1 MSKLSRVALSVGAYV
16 AFIVLV
22 NWLFVPEQLIEG
34 VTQWSTN
41 TWMGTLYLANVIVGF
56 VFVLR
61 DYAQREIGHKVL
73 LATLLAGLPVWYLA
87 GPGLAFASLTAFALS
102 EMTDWGVYS
111 FTKRPLQNRSSGGYA
126 GLSTPRRLSLA
137 GRFRYRG
144 GEQSRR
150 RRHRLVSTAPA
161 RRERRNR
168 SAGALSPERGS
179 WAKRGLKHSAM
190 A

>member
-1 MSKLSRVALSVGAYV
+1 MKRLPYITLTVGAYV

-22 NWLFVPEQLIEG
+22 NWLFIPENLIEG

-61 DYAQREIGHKVL
+61 DYVQRAIGHKVL
-73 LATLLAGLPVWYLA
+73 LATLFAGLPVWYFA

-102 EMTDWGVYS
+102 EMSDWGIYS
-111 FTKRPLQNRSSGGYA
+111 FTRRPLQDRILISSLVAVPVDTLAFQY
-126 GLSTPRRLSLA
+126 LA
-137 GRFRYRG
+137 GY
-144 GEQSRR
+144 
-150 RRHRLVSTAPA
+150 
-161 RRERRNR
+161 
-168 SAGALSPERGS
+168 LSPAAFVTEVASKAIGVAVV
-179 WAKRGLKHSAM
+179 WYLLKLRVGNQEALP